1 MSQKANSRKKILIAA
16 VLAGVLI
23 IGAIVSI
30 VLVLAASTQ
39 NITSNITISYN
50 VEGVGARVSA
60 RYGTV
65 PKSGDVAMASM
76 TTTDG
81 TTSELVFNVSDTKG
95 TQTLTPNGNI
105 ALSQTTG
112 LEVVFEYR
120 FQNIAE
126 SGFTVGLTIT
136 GEEENNYNIN
146 ETFYVSGSQLET
158 SEYGRITESSL
169 AKQAMLNYDDI
180 LYIYVKVS
188 VANEN
193 LSAAYNK
200 AYNWELKQITS
211 EEVIVTLNDNGGTNG
226 LTSVNAVTGAAT
238 PILETLPTAPEG
250 QGFIGYY
257 DATSGGTQ
265 YISKSGVGLKEITG
279 AITLYAQYSEEA
291 VLDITG
297 NVLYGINPT
306 STTTTMTELNVPTS
320 VTEIGDSAFENN
332 TSITSVT
339 FEDTATASYA
349 SGSLLRKIGAKA
361 FKGCTGLTELVIP
374 EGVTE
379 IKGGALQNLTN
390 LTKLVLPST
399 VTSLPGSGSA
409 ETNSPLTGCSNLIF
423 LEISANA
430 IPFGGNSSDAYGS
443 IDCLY
448 GSFEY
453 EMLTSGTYAPN
464 TIKEVVVNSGTI
476 LKTGAFYTET
486 NIEKITLADTIT
498 EIGFWSLA
506 MTGISEIKLPSS
518 LEKIQSC
525 AFWGDDKLTH
535 IEIPITISYI
545 YEDAFEGCS
554 LNYYNEYDNA
564 LYLGNSENPYV
575 VLMKVKDANISSCKI
590 HEDTRII
597 WKEAFYNCNNLT
609 CVTFTE
615 NNHLTSIGSCAFYNC
630 KNLTSIEIPS
640 SVTSIGAMAFN
651 SCSSLTKVNITNL
664 ESWFNIV
671 FDDAASNPLYCAK
684 NLYLNDV
691 LVTSIEIPSSITKI
705 RSYSFYNC
713 TSITSIEISANVTS
727 IGSKV
732 FYGCEN
738 LTNVTFANSTGWAA
752 YSSTPSTK
760 KYNVTVTT
768 PSTNAINLRDTSYS
782 SSSTTNWGY
791 YTLKRTA

>member
-30 VLVLAASTQ
+30 VLVLAASAQ
-39 NITSNITISYN
+39 GISSNITVSYN
-50 VEGVGARVSA
+50 AEGVAARVSA
-60 RYGTV
+60 NYAVV
-65 PKSGDVAMASM
+65 PNSGAVTKTAM
-76 TTTDG
+76 TTSG
-81 TTSELVFNVSDTKG
+81 GGQEIVFNLSTNAS
-95 TQTLTPNGNI
+95 TETISPAGNI
-105 ALSQTTG
+105 VLDPQNQT
-112 LEVVFEYR
+112 VVFEYR

-332 TSITSVT
+332 TSITSVN
-339 FEDTATASYA
+339 FGDAATASYA
-349 SGSLLRKIGAKA
+349 SGGSLKKIGAKA

-374 EGVTE
+374 EGVTQ
-379 IKGGALQNLTN
+379 IKEGALQNLTN

-399 VTSLPGSGSA
+399 VTSLPGSNTENAPLMGSNKI
-409 ETNSPLTGCSNLIF
+409 EE
-423 LEISANA
+423 LEC
-430 IPFGGNSSDAYGS
+430 NSSVIPTGDDTLMIAG
-443 IDCLY
+443 I
-448 GSFEY
+448 SFLNGYYDFDEWT
-453 EMLTSGTYAPN
+453 MIGGGIQTTL
-464 TIKEVVVNSGTI
+464 IEVKLNSGEYI
-476 LKTGAFYTET
+476 DYFAFYHCT
-486 NIEKITLADTIT
+486 N
-498 EIGFWSLA
+498 
-506 MTGISEIKLPSS
+506 
-518 LEKIQSC
+518 LESIV
-525 AFWGDDKLTH
+525 FPNDL
-535 IEIPITISYI
+535 
-545 YEDAFEGCS
+545 
-554 LNYYNEYDNA
+554 L
-564 LYLGNSENPYV
+564 
-575 VLMKVKDANISSCKI
+575 
-590 HEDTRII
+590 RIRG
-597 WKEAFYNCNNLT
+597 
-609 CVTFTE
+609 
-615 NNHLTSIGSCAFYNC
+615 H
-630 KNLTSIEIPS
+630 
-640 SVTSIGAMAFN
+640 AFN
-651 SCSSLTKVNITNL
+651 GCSSLTNI
-664 ESWFNIV
+664 I
-671 FDDAASNPLYCAK
+671 
-684 NLYLNDV
+684 
-691 LVTSIEIPSSITKI
+691 IP
-705 RSYSFYNC
+705 
-713 TSITSIEISANVTS
+713 ANVKTIDGMVFFGCNKLVSVVFEKTNGWQTMVYSEEVDFS
-727 IGSKV
+727 IYKDV
-732 FYGCEN
+732 PEIE
-738 LTNVTFANSTGWAA
+738 LED
-752 YSSTPSTK
+752 
-760 KYNVTVTT
+760 VTT
-768 PSTNAINLRDTSYS
+768 AAEYLTETYLDTW
-782 SSSTTNWGY
+782 N
-791 YTLKRTA
+791 RTE